1 MISVKMK
8 TAHTH
13 ITFLEEWDIISL
25 SNWGEMNDVT
35 LRFRREQ
42 AEELIDILTKF
53 LEKKNG

>member
-8 TAHTH
+8 TAQTH
-13 ITFLEEWDIISL
+13 LTFLEQWDVISI

-35 LRFRREQ
+35 MRFRSVQ
-42 AEELIDILTKF
+42 AEELIDILKKF

>member
-8 TAHTH
+8 TAQTH
-13 ITFLEEWDIISL
+13 VTFLEQWDVISL

-35 LRFRREQ
+35 LRFSGEQ

>member
-8 TAHTH
+8 TAQTH
-13 ITFLEEWDIISL
+13 LTFLEQWDVISI

-35 LRFRREQ
+35 MRFRSVQ